1 MNVSSSL
8 YPCGIP
14 GEGEWYCAHFIDGKT
29 LPGGGKQCTQC
40 NTSGGRQGWSSDPG
54 LVSPGAE
61 SGRSFA
67 SLLPACVTNQ
77 ADGGAEPPPSG
88 GQGIHAPSRLSG
100 TSGPC
105 SPLGRGPCVQ
115 PVLHQNIPDAIQA
128 LLTPE
133 VNVLEKEPRWFCCF
147 SFSDFLFFKCS

>member
-1 MNVSSSL
+1 MT
-8 YPCGIP
+8 P
-14 GEGEWYCAHFIDGKT
+14 
-29 LPGGGKQCTQC
+29 
-40 NTSGGRQGWSSDPG
+40 SGGWQGWNSDPG

-67 SLLPACVTNQ
+67 SLLPACVTDQ

-88 GQGIHAPSRLSG
+88 GQDIRAPAVSQAPQVHAA
-100 TSGPC
+100 
-105 SPLGRGPCVQ
+105 LGRGPCVQ
-115 PVLHQNIPDAIQA
+115 PVFHQNIPDAIQA